1 MFAVSTSPVNARN
14 GSYMVC
20 SSIVEYTEQAGV
32 VVWRKMT
39 ARPFEYT
46 TS

>member
-20 SSIVEYTEQAGV
+20 SSIVEYTEQAGS
-32 VVWRKMT
+32 RCLEKNDC
-39 ARPFEYT
+39 AAI
-46 TS
+46 